1 MSIWRTISFYK
12 DKANFIQI
20 LHKDGS
26 IAEYAHFKTQRNFS
40 SNRTNRPNG
49 ERIGFSGNTGF
60 SSAPHLHF
68 HVLRHKADLQTL
80 ESVPISKSN
89 RPGNFSFITLFLFQ
103 FIHF

>member
-1 MSIWRTISFYK
+1 
-12 DKANFIQI
+12 I

-26 IAEYAHFKTQRNFS
+26 IAEYAHLKHKGISVQIGQIVQT
-40 SNRTNRPNG
+40 G